1 MMEKLTIG
9 KKKQTKPDTKLDVTF
24 RKRLV
29 VGDIHGHIE
38 PFKTIY
44 ETEHPDDVII
54 LGDYFDSFHGT
65 DEEIL
70 NCFDTILKMKK
81 SHKKGMFILLIGNH
95 DFHYL
100 DLTEKYSGKRKSYEL
115 LVAMKLDKLVEEHK
129 MQYVYV
135 DLKNKTVYS
144 HAGIMNKWMS
154 ENRLFTFN
162 LEDLNDIDSRKYRFT
177 FRGGDSGYGDGP
189 YASPIWVRPSTLE
202 QDMFVDLAGITWT
215 QVVGHTHSSKAKT
228 LLPDGTW
235 LYGANIYKSN
245 SCSVEEDANYPV
257 LYVLDS
263 LPNYY
268 MIETIDENG
277 FVIEREVKPTTEN
290 LDKIVNDQIVIN
302 KEIQR
307 NRDIEKL
314 ADICGIK
321 LSTPI

>member
-1 MMEKLTIG
+1 METLTIG
-9 KKKQTKPDTKLDVTF
+9 KKKQTKLDNKLDATL

-29 VGDIHGHIE
+29 IGDIHGHIE

-54 LGDYFDSFHGT
+54 LGDYFDNFHGT
-65 DEEIL
+65 DKEIID
-70 NCFDTILKMKK
+70 CFDTILKMQK
-81 SHKKGMFILLIGNH
+81 SHKHGKFILLIGNH

-100 DLTEKYSGKRKSYEL
+100 DLTERYSGKRKSYEL

-245 SCSVEEDANYPV
+245 PCSVEEDMNYPV

-277 FVIEREVKPTTEN
+277 FVIEREVKPTTGN

-307 NRDIEKL
+307 NGDIEKL